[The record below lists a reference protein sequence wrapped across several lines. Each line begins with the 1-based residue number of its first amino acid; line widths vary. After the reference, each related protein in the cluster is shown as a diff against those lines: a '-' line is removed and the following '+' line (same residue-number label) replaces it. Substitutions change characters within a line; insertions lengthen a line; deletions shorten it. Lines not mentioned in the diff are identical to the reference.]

1 MPFSGE
7 KFDGHM
13 FINEVFAKGV
23 KYSFCEKSK
32 TSGLDQS
39 KLIVV
44 ENTLDAYHKIANYYR
59 RKINPIVI
67 AVTGS
72 SGKTTVKELIAT
84 VLNEKYRVHKTEANF
99 NNEIG
104 VPKTILEMPKDT
116 DVLVL
121 ELAMRGKGEIRYLS
135 GTSEPD
141 VAIITNVGS
150 SHVGRLGS
158 LQGIIEA
165 KCEIF
170 EYLKEDGI
178 AFLHNDSTLLNVCRN
193 VWPYPPI
200 MFDLAMASKVTFCR
214 GESHFVLEGENYF
227 INVQGKIHITNAVL
241 AIKLAKHKKF
251 DLSKEAIQRGLE
263 KFEIP
268 AGRGNVIRLEND
280 IYLIDE
286 SYNANPDSLKAA
298 VSNLVDCWDQTY
310 KKILVLGELAELGG
324 HEGILLKDL
333 GMWLRDMELTK
344 IIIVGEDFGN
354 NCRDA
359 FKGVSTI
366 YVKDVDECCNI
377 LKALLVPK
385 LVVLIKG
392 SHAAFLDKVVEYF
405 QKGNHGKTK
414 NKN

>member
-158 LQGIIEA
+158 L
-165 KCEIF
+165 
-170 EYLKEDGI
+170 
-178 AFLHNDSTLLNVCRN
+178 
-193 VWPYPPI
+193 
-200 MFDLAMASKVTFCR
+200 
-214 GESHFVLEGENYF
+214 
-227 INVQGKIHITNAVL
+227 
-241 AIKLAKHKKF
+241 
-251 DLSKEAIQRGLE
+251 
-263 KFEIP
+263 
-268 AGRGNVIRLEND
+268 
-280 IYLIDE
+280 
-286 SYNANPDSLKAA
+286 
-298 VSNLVDCWDQTY
+298 
-310 KKILVLGELAELGG
+310 
-324 HEGILLKDL
+324 
-333 GMWLRDMELTK
+333 
-344 IIIVGEDFGN
+344 
-354 NCRDA
+354 
-359 FKGVSTI
+359 
-366 YVKDVDECCNI
+366 
-377 LKALLVPK
+377 
-385 LVVLIKG
+385 
-392 SHAAFLDKVVEYF
+392 
-405 QKGNHGKTK
+405 
-414 NKN
+414 